1 MVLNY
6 ATPNFIDGLVME
18 GDSVAWRLIGFHGEL
33 VWDDKHLSWSYLWDL
48 HNNATTSWMIMGD
61 FNDILVASEKEGGN
75 IGPQQMMQ
83 SFRDCVDDFSLQ
95 EVYVIGNP
103 FAWSRGMIRNALIEP
118 DATKLGLRNF
128 LLLHYYMSTIFSQ
141 KKT

>member
-48 HNNATTSWMIMGD
+48 HNNAITSWMIIGD
-61 FNDILVASEKEGGN
+61 FNDTLVASKKEGRN

-83 SFRDCVDDFSLQ
+83 SFRDCVDEFSLQ
-95 EVYVIGNP
+95 EVYVTGNP
-103 FAWSRGMIRNALIEP
+103 FTWSRGVIRECLDRALCNETWVEKFP
-118 DATKLGLRNF
+118 SVA
-128 LLLHYYMSTIFSQ
+128 LLHEHHIFS